1 MKKILLLASAAL
13 VGCGAMVAEE
23 IDVTPKNYHFNDATA
38 LPIFNHGVHGANI
51 QGINSTNDVTAPIWE
66 NIKGEEQYNN
76 GLIVIGGGQY
86 WNHDNGYYNNVVN
99 GLQLVDL
106 GGEVGKVLAWVGA
119 DMDINA
125 VLKAATGE
133 DYNITAKCTGGLNW
147 GNLNFFSDPKNT
159 PTKKDGGFIRTTITY
174 QVVAPITNGV
184 VAAGNAVNN
193 VQFKTNENGMTGYST
208 TPWNAPQNFS
218 YDEDEEEDVY
228 DPSCWIEYSIDGTC
242 PSTDTDESGAPVG
255 NNYFP
260 MRAVLNY
267 PGDIAGNMAF
277 FIKDITFTHVT
288 EGEPEYA
295 AGSVGGEARIV
306 KKTYKMGAPAGVK
319 KINADS
325 KLTLSVNGK
334 VVTFGAK
341 AEVYNLAGAKV
352 AVADAAQGISLPAG
366 VYVARSGEKAMKFVV
381 R

>member
-1 MKKILLLASAAL
+1 MKKILLLASVAL
-13 VGCGAMVAEE
+13 VSCGAMMAEE
-23 IDVTPKNYHFNDATA
+23 IDITPKNYHFNDAVT

-51 QGINSTNDVTAPIWE
+51 QGITSTNDITAPIWE
-66 NIKGEEQYNN
+66 NIKGDEQYNN
-76 GLIVIGGGQY
+76 GLLVIGGGQY
-86 WNHDNGYYNNVVN
+86 WNHDNGFYYNVVN

-106 GGEVGKVLAWVGA
+106 GGEVGQVLAWVGA

-133 DYNITAKCTGGLNW
+133 DYNITAKCTGGFNW
-147 GNLNFFSDPKNT
+147 GNLNFFTDPKNT
-159 PTKKDGGFIRTTITY
+159 PTKKNGGFIRTTITY
-174 QVVAPITNGV
+174 QVVSPV
-184 VAAGNAVNN
+184 VDGTVSGANAMNN

-208 TPWNAPQNFS
+208 TPWNAPQNFG

-228 DPSCWIEYSIDGTC
+228 DPSCWIEYSMDGLC
-242 PSTDTDESGAPVG
+242 PDTETDEAGAPVG

-267 PGDIAGNMAF
+267 PGDISGNIAF

-295 AGSVGGEARIV
+295 AGSVGGEAGIV
-306 KKTYKMGAPAGVK
+306 KKTYKMGAPAGVN